1 MVHGKSVV
9 LIVED
14 DPGVTVLEERR
25 LERAGYG
32 VVTAMTAEEA
42 LGALKRA
49 TVDLIL
55 LDFRLAGNVDGLDF
69 YSQVKNAGF
78 DVPVILVTGY
88 SNEATVIR
96 ALRIGVR
103 DFVTKSVEY
112 LDYLPEAVERVLKQ
126 VRLERQLA
134 ESETRLASLIDSAMD
149 AIITMDA
156 DTAITLF
163 NRAAEKMFR
172 CPARD
177 ALGKQISAFIAA
189 SATDNPALGE
199 AKSEATGRSSPR
211 IEFRG
216 RRGNGEYFPVE
227 ASMSFAD

>member
-1 MVHGKSVV
+1 MVQGKSVI

-14 DPGVTVLEERR
+14 DPGVTVLEQRR

-103 DFVTKSVEY
+103 
-112 LDYLPEAVERVLKQ
+112 
-126 VRLERQLA
+126 
-134 ESETRLASLIDSAMD
+134 
-149 AIITMDA
+149 
-156 DTAITLF
+156 
-163 NRAAEKMFR
+163 
-172 CPARD
+172 
-177 ALGKQISAFIAA
+177 
-189 SATDNPALGE
+189 
-199 AKSEATGRSSPR
+199 
-211 IEFRG
+211 G

-227 ASMSFAD
+227 ASMSFADVNGQKFATIIARDVTERKKTEQALRDSETRFKAFMDNSPTICFVKDEDGRCVYINQQVE